1 MNTIIANPKM
11 HGSLYANHCMRNK
24 TWGDLAIT
32 NSKGL
37 TVNAQGALKYD
48 DIKELTDDIVKARE
62 FEHVGNFYRSFQA
75 ASLIKN
81 VPIGKTLVDYKDMNS
96 FGDAHVSMDAAN
108 RTMEQTNYDQKLVPL
123 PIFHLDWTIPWRQ
136 EGFSYKQADGSQE
149 CSFRVMETRDKVLL
163 LGDTSISVN
172 GVPLY
177 GYTNHP
183 ATLTETISDWALT
196 ANAVKIYEEAV
207 ELNRK
212 MFLDAKISNT
222 RTVGMFVSHDIMP
235 QLKQK
240 TTDQYDK
247 TVEEDLMRLGYRFI
261 DTLQDLPDGTVLLI
275 EYTPRTSDLIVG
287 SDLIAL
293 PWQKNN
299 QLEDMRFTNM
309 ASAAP
314 RIKTDRNGVTGV
326 LYASK

>member
-1 MNTIIANPKM
+1 MNIANPKL
-11 HGSLYANHCMRNK
+11 HGNLYANHCMRKK
-24 TWGDLAIT
+24 TWADMLIT
-32 NSKGL
+32 NEKGL
-37 TVNAQGALKYD
+37 TVNAQGSLKYD
-48 DIKELTDDIVKARE
+48 DFKELTDDIVKARE
-62 FEHVGNFYRSFQA
+62 YEFVGNFYRSFQSA
-75 ASLIKN
+75 GLIKN

-96 FGDAHVSMDAAN
+96 FGDANVSMDAAN
-108 RTMEQTNYDQKLVPL
+108 REQEQTNYDQKLVPL
-123 PIFHLDWTIPWRQ
+123 PIFHKDWTIPWRQ

-149 CSFRVMETRDKVLL
+149 AAFRVMETRDKTLV
-163 LGDTSISVN
+163 LGDSSISVN
-172 GVPLY
+172 GTELY
-177 GYTNHP
+177 GLTNHP

-196 ANAVKIYEEAV
+196 ATAPDIYEEAV

-212 MFLDAKISNT
+212 MFLDAKVTNT
-222 RTVGMFVSHDIMP
+222 RAVGMWVSTDIMP

-240 TTDQYDK
+240 TSDQYDK

-261 DTLQDLPDGTVLLI
+261 DVQQDLPAGTVLLI
-275 EYTPRTSDLIVG
+275 EYIPRTVDLIVG
-287 SDLIAL
+287 SDLVAL

-314 RIKTDRNGVTGV
+314 RVKTDRNAVTGI

>member
-1 MNTIIANPKM
+1 MNIANPKL
-11 HGSLYANHCMRNK
+11 HGSLYANHCMRDK
-24 TWGDLAIT
+24 TWSALAKT

-62 FEHVGNFYRSFQA
+62 YDFVGNFYRSFQNSA
-75 ASLIKN
+75 LIKN

-96 FGDAHVSMDAAN
+96 FGDAHTSMDAAN
-108 RTMEQTNYDQKLVPL
+108 REMEQTNYDQKLVPL
-123 PIFHLDWTIPWRQ
+123 PIFHKDWTIPWRQ
-136 EGFSYKQADGSQE
+136 EGFSYKQSDGSQE
-149 CSFRVMETRDKVLL
+149 ASFRVMETRDKVLL
-163 LGDTSISVN
+163 LGDSSISVN
-172 GVPLY
+172 GQQLY

-196 ANAVKIYEEAV
+196 ATAPTIYEEAV

-212 MFLDAKISNT
+212 MFLDAKVSNS
-222 RTVGMFVSHDIMP
+222 RTVGMFVSNDIMP

-247 TVEEDLMRLGYRFI
+247 TVEEDLMRLGYKFI

>member
-1 MNTIIANPKM
+1 MKIANPSL
-11 HGSLYANHCMRNK
+11 HGRLYANHCMRNK
-24 TWGDLAIT
+24 TWSEMAIT

-48 DIKELTDDIVKARE
+48 DIKEITDDIVKARE
-62 FEHVGNFYRSFQA
+62 YEFVGNFYRSFQSA
-75 ASLIKN
+75 GLIKN

-96 FGDAHVSMDAAN
+96 FGDAHTSMDAAN
-108 RTMEQTNYDQKLVPL
+108 REMEQTNYDQKLVPL
-123 PIFHLDWTIPWRQ
+123 PIFHKDWTIPWRQ

-149 CSFRVMETRDKVLL
+149 AAFRVMETRDKVLL

-207 ELNRK
+207 QLNRK
-212 MFLDAKISNT
+212 MFLDAKVANT
-222 RTVGMFVSHDIMP
+222 RAVGMFVSTDIMP

-240 TTDQYDK
+240 TSDQYDK

-261 DTLQDLPDGTVLLI
+261 DTLQDLPAGTVLLV

-293 PWQKNN
+293 PWTKNN

-314 RIKTDRNGVTGV
+314 RIKTDRPGVTGI